1 MNKLSLQTNIRLYR
15 EEDWDI
21 ILDIFNRAKPDE
33 VKGSVD
39 IEDIVSLD
47 KDQGLLNSFNN
58 SIIYVADYNNKVIG
72 YVGYHNNLIS
82 FLFTDPEYYR
92 NGLGTKLLEF
102 VLPLIGEKAWLL
114 VAKTNKSAIELYKKH
129 GFKIANE
136 YIGKYNG
143 KIEVSVLRLA
153 IKPELESWKQIKI

>member
-1 MNKLSLQTNIRLYR
+1 MNKISQQINIRLYR
-15 EEDWDI
+15 EQDWEV

-33 VKGSVD
+33 VKGSVE
-39 IEDIVSLD
+39 IEDIVPLD
-47 KDQGLLNSFNN
+47 KDQGLLISFKN
-58 SIIYVADYNNKVIG
+58 SIIYVADFNNKVIG

-92 NGLGTKLLEF
+92 NGLGTKLLEY

-114 VAKTNKSAIELYKKH
+114 VAKNNNPAIELYKKH

-136 YIGKYNG
+136 YTGKYNG

-153 IKPELESWKQIKI
+153 IKPELETWRTN